1 MVKTAILSKIGP
13 AEEVVNIESIS
24 QADFDDSSI
33 LVKMQFAPINP
44 ADILMIEG
52 NYASVPSCPTEIG
65 IEGSGIIE
73 RSWK

>member
-1 MVKTAILSKIGP
+1 M
-13 AEEVVNIESIS
+13 
-24 QADFDDSSI
+24 

-52 NYASVPSCPTEIG
+52 NYASIPECPTEIG

-73 RSWK
+73 EVEIE